1 MQYPCHPGAGAA
13 GEPASNANTNEEDSV
28 SGPPPGSSAA
38 TRLGLAAEQI
48 VLEYGYDDDVD
59 EAFRGALTEAIGAQ
73 PEGEEYDGVVD
84 VVLIWWRDGEG
95 DLTDELINAVS
106 IIEDGGFVLLATPSA
121 PREDQ
126 VDAGEIE
133 EAAGT
138 TSLAVSGPTRVD
150 GWLLRRLVPQKG
162 SRR

>member
-1 MQYPCHPGAGAA
+1 M
-13 GEPASNANTNEEDSV
+13 T
-28 SGPPPGSSAA
+28 GPHAGSSTA

-59 EAFRGALTEAIGAQ
+59 EALRAAIAETVGSAI
-73 PEGEEYDGVVD
+73 EGEEYDGVVD

-95 DLTDELINAVS
+95 DLTDELINAASLV
-106 IIEDGGFVLLATPSA
+106 EDDGFVLLATPAA

-133 EAAGT
+133 EAATT
-138 TSLAVSGPTRVD
+138 TSLAVGGPARVD
-150 GWLLRRLVPQKG
+150 GWLVRRLVRQKG
-162 SRR
+162 ARR